1 MTPRRSLLI
10 ALLTGALMFLG
21 SLSPAQEAKP
31 AAPAARA
38 ASVETSVPVHKKSL
52 VDKFNE
58 GGKIM
63 YLIVLCSIAT
73 VYLAIDGVLRTS
85 RNRVIPE
92 EQLSVVKNTF
102 RQGDYV
108 GAYNYL
114 KTQKSP
120 FANVTRVG
128 VSMLGEGKVAVEEA
142 VMQELA
148 KENSQVTFYI
158 SYLSVIGVCTPMIG
172 LIGTVSGMIEA
183 FETLGTAGIGD
194 PSKLS
199 AAIGHVLVATFAG
212 LVIAVPAFGLYYFLR
227 NRAAKATHDIQ
238 DTLNVLFRKMPYEQL
253 AGAHIGGEELY
264 ANTPN
269 WVASQEAAAAQ
280 INA

>member
-1 MTPRRSLLI
+1 MTSLRSLLA
-10 ALLTGALMFLG
+10 ALLTGMLLLAG
-21 SLSPAQEAKP
+21 TASYAQQGKP
-31 AAPAARA
+31 AAPGGAA
-38 ASVETSVPVHKKSL
+38 ETTPAVHKKSL
-52 VDKFNE
+52 LEKFNE

-85 RNRVIPE
+85 RNRVIPPD
-92 EQLSVVKNTF
+92 QLERVKTLF
-102 RQGDYV
+102 RDGDYV

-128 VSMLGEGKVAVEEA
+128 VSMLGEGKTAVEEA
-142 VMQELA
+142 VMQELS
-148 KENSQVTFYI
+148 KESAQMSFYI

-172 LIGTVSGMIEA
+172 LIGTVSGMMGA
-183 FETLGTAGIGD
+183 FDTLGTTGIGD
-194 PSKLS
+194 PTKLS
-199 AAIGHVLVATFAG
+199 GRIAEVLVATFSG
-212 LVIAVPAFGLYYFLR
+212 LIIAVPAFGLYYFLR
-227 NRAAKATHDIQ
+227 NRAAKAIHDIQ
-238 DTLNVLFRKMPYEQL
+238 DTLNVLFRKMPYDQL

-269 WVASQEAAAAQ
+269 WIASHETTAAQ

>member
-1 MTPRRSLLI
+1 MNPRRSFLI
-10 ALLTGALMFLG
+10 ALLTGALMFV
-21 SLSPAQEAKP
+21 STLSHAQDAKP
-31 AAPAARA
+31 PAPGASAEAAAP
-38 ASVETSVPVHKKSL
+38 VQKKDL
-52 VDKFNE
+52 LDMFNE

-63 YLIVLCSIAT
+63 YLIVLCSMAT
-73 VYLAIDGVLRTS
+73 VYLAIDGMLRTS
-85 RNRVIPE
+85 RNRVIPPQ
-92 EQLSVVKNTF
+92 QLDAVKTYF
-102 RQGDYV
+102 REGDYV

-128 VSMLGEGKVAVEEA
+128 VTMLGEGKTAVEEA

-148 KENSQVTFYI
+148 KESSQITFYI

-172 LIGTVSGMIEA
+172 LIGTVSGMIGA
-183 FETLGTAGIGD
+183 FATLGTAGIGD
-194 PSKLS
+194 PSKLA
-199 AAIGHVLVATFAG
+199 AAIGEVLVATWSG

-227 NRAAKATHDIQ
+227 NRATKAIHDIQ
-238 DTLNVLFRKMPYEQL
+238 DTLNILFRKMPYDQL

-269 WVASQEAAAAQ
+269 WVASHESTAAQ

>member
-1 MTPRRSLLI
+1 MTPRRTFFI
-10 ALLTGALMFLG
+10 ALLVGALMFMGALAH
-21 SLSPAQEAKP
+21 AQNTKA
-31 AAPAARA
+31 AAPAASAEA
-38 ASVETSVPVHKKSL
+38 ASSGHKSL
-52 VDKFNE
+52 IDKFNE

-85 RNRVIPE
+85 HDRVIPPS
-92 EQLSVVKNTF
+92 QLDTVKNLF

-108 GAYNYL
+108 GSYNYL

-120 FANVTRVG
+120 FANVTRVA
-128 VSMLGEGKVAVEEA
+128 VSMLGEGKTAVEEA

-148 KENSQVTFYI
+148 KESSQVTFYI

-172 LIGTVSGMIEA
+172 LIGTVSGMIGA

-194 PSKLS
+194 PSKL
-199 AAIGHVLVATFAG
+199 AANIGEVLVATFSG
-212 LVIAVPAFGLYYFLR
+212 LLIAVPAFGLYYFLR
-227 NRAAKATHDIQ
+227 NRATKAVHDIQ
-238 DTLNVLFRKMPYEQL
+238 DTLNVLFRKMPYDQL

-269 WVASQEAAAAQ
+269 WAAANHETVAAQ

>member
-10 ALLTGALMFLG
+10 VLFTGALLIFAT
-21 SLSPAQEAKP
+21 LSHAQNAKP
-31 AAPAARA
+31 GAPAGAAAAADAAP
-38 ASVETSVPVHKKSL
+38 PVQKKDL
-52 VDKFNE
+52 LDKFNE
-58 GGKIM
+58 GGKVM

-85 RNRVIPE
+85 RNRVIPPD
-92 EQLSVVKNTF
+92 QLERVKALF
-102 RQGDYV
+102 RDGDYV
-108 GAYNYL
+108 GTYNYL

-128 VSMLGEGKVAVEEA
+128 VSMLGEGKTAVEES

-148 KENSQVTFYI
+148 KESSQVTFYI

-183 FETLGTAGIGD
+183 FNTLGTAGIGD
-194 PSKLS
+194 PTKL
-199 AAIGHVLVATFAG
+199 AGAIGEVLVATFSG

-227 NRAAKATHDIQ
+227 NRATKAVHDIQ
-238 DTLNVLFRKMPYEQL
+238 DTLNVLFRKMPYDQL

-269 WVASQEAAAAQ
+269 WISSHETTATH

>member
-1 MTPRRSLLI
+1 MKSRRSILI
-10 ALLTGALMFLG
+10 ALLTGIVLLF
-21 SLSPAQEAKP
+21 STLSYAQNAKP
-31 AAPAARA
+31 TAPAAEAAPA
-38 ASVETSVPVHKKSL
+38 VHKKSL
-52 VDKFNE
+52 WEKFQE
-58 GGKIM
+58 GGNIM
-63 YLIVLCSIAT
+63 YLIVLCSMAT
-73 VYLAIDGVLRTS
+73 AYLAIDGVLRTS
-85 RNRVIPE
+85 RNRVIPPD
-92 EQLSVVKNTF
+92 QLDAVKTSF

-120 FANVTRVG
+120 FANVTRVA
-128 VSMLGEGKVAVEEA
+128 VSMLGEGKTAVEEA

-148 KENSQVTFYI
+148 KESSQVTFYI

-172 LIGTVSGMIEA
+172 LIGTVLGMMGA
-183 FETLGTAGIGD
+183 FDTLGATGIGD
-194 PSKLS
+194 PSKL
-199 AAIGHVLVATFAG
+199 AGKIGEVLVATFSG

-227 NRAAKATHDIQ
+227 NRATKAIHDVQ
-238 DTLNVLFRKMPYEQL
+238 DTLNVLFRKMPYDQL

-269 WVASQEAAAAQ
+269 WVSSHEAAAAQ

>member
-10 ALLTGALMFLG
+10 VLITGALMLFG
-21 SLSPAQEAKP
+21 ALSHAQDAKP
-31 AAPAARA
+31 AAPGAPAAPAEA
-38 ASVETSVPVHKKSL
+38 APAAHKKSL
-52 VDKFNE
+52 IDKFHE
-58 GGKIM
+58 GGSIM

-85 RNRVIPE
+85 RNRVIPPD
-92 EQLSVVKNTF
+92 QVDQVKRHF
-102 RQGDYV
+102 REGDYV

-120 FANVTRVG
+120 FANVTRVS
-128 VSMLGEGKVAVEEA
+128 VTMLGEGKTAVEEA
-142 VMQELA
+142 AMQELA
-148 KENSQVTFYI
+148 KESSQITFYI

-194 PSKLS
+194 PSKLA
-199 AAIGHVLVATFAG
+199 AAIGEVLVATWSG

-227 NRAAKATHDIQ
+227 NRATKAVHDIQ
-238 DTLNVLFRKMPYEQL
+238 DTLNVLFRKMPYDQL

-269 WVASQEAAAAQ
+269 WVGGHETTAAQ

>member
-1 MTPRRSLLI
+1 MTPRRSLFIALI
-10 ALLTGALMFLG
+10 AGAFMFIG
-21 SLSPAQEAKP
+21 VLSHAQNAKP
-31 AAPAARA
+31 AAPGAPA
-38 ASVETSVPVHKKSL
+38 ASAEAAPPVHKKSL
-52 VDKFNE
+52 IDKFNE

-63 YLIVLCSIAT
+63 YLIVLCSMAT

-85 RNRVIPE
+85 RNRVIPPNE
-92 EQLSVVKNTF
+92 LDMVKNKF

-114 KTQKSP
+114 KGQKSP
-120 FANVTRVG
+120 FANVTRVS
-128 VSMLGEGKVAVEEA
+128 VTMLGEGKTAVEEA
-142 VMQELA
+142 AMQELA
-148 KENSQVTFYI
+148 KESSQITFYI

-194 PSKLS
+194 PSKLA
-199 AAIGHVLVATFAG
+199 AAIGEVLVATWSG

-227 NRAAKATHDIQ
+227 NRATKAVHDIQ
-238 DTLNVLFRKMPYEQL
+238 DTLNVLFRKMPYDQL

-269 WVASQEAAAAQ
+269 WVAGSEAAAGE

>member
-1 MTPRRSLLI
+1 VIPSDQLERVK
-10 ALLTGALMFLG
+10 ALL
-21 SLSPAQEAKP
+21 
-31 AAPAARA
+31 R
-38 ASVETSVPVHKKSL
+38 
-52 VDKFNE
+52 D
-58 GGKIM
+58 
-63 YLIVLCSIAT
+63 
-73 VYLAIDGVLRTS
+73 
-85 RNRVIPE
+85 
-92 EQLSVVKNTF
+92 
-102 RQGDYV
+102 GDYV
-108 GAYNYL
+108 GTYNYL

-128 VSMLGEGKVAVEEA
+128 VSMLGEGKTAVEES

-148 KENSQVTFYI
+148 KESSQVTFYI

-183 FETLGTAGIGD
+183 FNTLGTAGIGD
-194 PSKLS
+194 PTKL
-199 AAIGHVLVATFAG
+199 AGAIGEVLVATFSG

-227 NRAAKATHDIQ
+227 NRATKAVHDIQ
-238 DTLNVLFRKMPYEQL
+238 DTLNVLFRKMPYDQL

-269 WVASQEAAAAQ
+269 WISSHETTAAH

>member
-10 ALLTGALMFLG
+10 ALLAGAFMFIGTLAH
-21 SLSPAQEAKP
+21 AQDAKP
-31 AAPAARA
+31 AAPT
-38 ASVETSVPVHKKSL
+38 ASAEATAPVHKKSL
-52 VDKFNE
+52 IDKFNE

-63 YLIVLCSIAT
+63 YLIVLCSMAT

-85 RNRVIPE
+85 RNRVIPPDE
-92 EQLSVVKNTF
+92 LDMVKNTF
-102 RQGDYV
+102 RLGDYV

-114 KTQKSP
+114 KTHKSP
-120 FANVTRVG
+120 FANVTRVS
-128 VSMLGEGKVAVEEA
+128 VTMLGEGKTAVEEA
-142 VMQELA
+142 AMQELA
-148 KENSQVTFYI
+148 KESSQITFYI

-194 PSKLS
+194 PSKLA
-199 AAIGHVLVATFAG
+199 AAIGEVLVATWSG

-227 NRAAKATHDIQ
+227 NRATKAIHDIQ
-238 DTLNVLFRKMPYEQL
+238 DTLNVLFRKMPYDQL

-269 WVASQEAAAAQ
+269 WVGGNEAVAAQ

>member
-1 MTPRRSLLI
+1 MTPRRFLSIVLI
-10 ALLTGALMFLG
+10 AGTLAFSGAH
-21 SLSPAQEAKP
+21 SLAQSAKTT
-31 AAPAARA
+31 APASNAEATA
-38 ASVETSVPVHKKSL
+38 AVHKKDL
-52 VDKFNE
+52 MDKFNE

-73 VYLAIDGVLRTS
+73 VYLAVDGVLRTS
-85 RNRVIPE
+85 RNRVIPPDE
-92 EQLSVVKNTF
+92 LNMVKDTF

-108 GAYNYL
+108 ATYNYL
-114 KTQKSP
+114 KTKKSP

-128 VSMLGEGKVAVEEA
+128 VSMLGEGKTAVEEA

-148 KENSQVTFYI
+148 KESSQVTFYI

-194 PSKLS
+194 PSKLA
-199 AAIGHVLVATFAG
+199 AAIGEVLVATFSG
-212 LVIAVPAFGLYYFLR
+212 LAIAVPAFALYYFLR
-227 NRAAKATHDIQ
+227 NRATKAIHDIQ

-269 WVASQEAAAAQ
+269 WVGGHDSTAAQ

>member
-10 ALLTGALMFLG
+10 AFLTGALLFL
-21 SLSPAQEAKP
+21 SAWSYAQDAKS
-31 AAPAARA
+31 AAPAA
-38 ASVETSVPVHKKSL
+38 SVEAPPAVHKKDL
-52 VDKFNE
+52 MDKFSE

-73 VYLAIDGVLRTS
+73 VYLAVDGVLRTS
-85 RNRVIPE
+85 RNRVIPPQ
-92 EQLSVVKNTF
+92 QLATVKASF
-102 RQGDYV
+102 REGDYV

-114 KTQKSP
+114 KTEKSP

-148 KENSQVTFYI
+148 KESSQVTFYI

-172 LIGTVSGMIEA
+172 LIGTVSGMIGA

-194 PSKLS
+194 PSKLA
-199 AAIGHVLVATFAG
+199 AAIGEVLVATFSG

-227 NRAAKATHDIQ
+227 NRATKAIHDIQ
-238 DTLNVLFRKMPYEQL
+238 DTLNVLFRKMPYDQL

-264 ANTPN
+264 ANAPN
-269 WVASQEAAAAQ
+269 WVTGNEATAAH